1 MLVIFSIRDL
11 YAALCHAA
19 SLYKEEPG
27 PKFCTTL
34 GQVRI
39 IKALSSGVATKAAF
53 AMCLKNGLASALS
66 ITVLKVL
73 KTSCEVIGNNR
84 YIRFGRWAAIR
95 GWWSPDSLIAHMLLG
110 CQRCNPS
117 GSSLLTHYLLR

>member
-1 MLVIFSIRDL
+1 MRRREIAIKF
-11 YAALCHAA
+11 HAA

-39 IKALSSGVATKAAF
+39 IKALSSGVAIKAALANCF
-53 AMCLKNGLASALS
+53 RNGLLSELS
-66 ITVLKVL
+66 ITELKVL
-73 KTSCEVIGNNR
+73 KTSCEVIGKNR

-95 GWWSPDSLIAHMLLG
+95 GWLSPDSFK
-110 CQRCNPS
+110 
-117 GSSLLTHYLLR
+117 